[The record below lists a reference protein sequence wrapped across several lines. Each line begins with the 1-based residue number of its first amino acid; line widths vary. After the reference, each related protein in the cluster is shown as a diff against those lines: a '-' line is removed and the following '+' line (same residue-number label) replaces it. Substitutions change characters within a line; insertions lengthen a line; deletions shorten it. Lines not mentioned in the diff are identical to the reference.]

1 MLVSGICGSLRNES
15 WNKILLKIFLD
26 KISQNSDF
34 KTDIIDVSKFPLY
47 NADIE
52 AKGLP
57 ESVLSAKDQIA
68 NSNLIIFASPSYNSS
83 ISGVM
88 KNIVDWISRP
98 PKVIEGKNTLVIG
111 ATPGMSGTLL
121 GYTHLNHIL
130 LSLGMNVFNQPR
142 LLVAKIDKQMEPN
155 GKIISEELNKLLDNS
170 VNQLIKK
177 LIN

>member
-1 MLVSGICGSLRNES
+1 MIISGICGSLRNES
-15 WNKILLKIFLD
+15 WNKLLLEIFLE
-26 KISQNSDF
+26 KISENSNF

-52 AKGLP
+52 ANGLP
-57 ESVLSAKDQIA
+57 ESVLSAKEKIT
-68 NSNLIIFASPSYNSS
+68 NSDLIIFASPSYNSS

-98 PKVIEGKNTLVIG
+98 PKVIEDKYTLVIG
-111 ATPGMSGTLL
+111 ATPGLSGTLL

-130 LSLGMNVFNQPR
+130 LSLGMNVLNQPR
-142 LLVAKIDKQMEPN
+142 LLVSKADKQLEPN
-155 GKIISEELNKLLDNS
+155 GKIISEELSKLLNNS

-177 LIN
+177 LNN

>member
-1 MLVSGICGSLRNES
+1 MIISGICGSLRNES
-15 WNKILLKIFLD
+15 WNKLLLEIFLE
-26 KISQNSDF
+26 KISQNSAF

-57 ESVLSAKDQIA
+57 ESVLSAKEKVA
-68 NSNLIIFASPSYNSS
+68 NSDLIIFASPSYNSS

-98 PKVIEGKNTLVIG
+98 PKVIENKYTLVIG
-111 ATPGMSGTLL
+111 ATPGLSGTLL

-130 LSLGMNVFNQPR
+130 LSLGMNVLNQPR
-142 LLVAKIDKQMEPN
+142 LLVATIDKQLEPN
-155 GKIISEELNKLLDNS
+155 GKIISEELSKLFDNS

-177 LIN
+177 LNN